1 MAYIKFRK
9 DLYKSSND
17 AHDRD
22 VLRYQLQYIL
32 QSKKIKNDYVENTW
46 FNGVRQDSIDNMIY
60 DLSIPTIF
68 REYKGMRTLKRD
80 YSEFVISWKKGDIEQ
95 EKVIDVANEIVRDYL
110 TEYDQDGNV
119 VFDGKDAIYM
129 MASHLDQTNGNPHV
143 HVICSKV
150 NPLTLQTFD
159 CLMHKDRVV
168 RLKESADRICKEHDL
183 KVLDAPLYS
192 SIGKSMSWE
201 EYQARRHNR
210 SFKGQIEAVIE
221 EGINKVSSFEELIS
235 FLKQNLDVDEN
246 SLSGNPN
253 YIKMKMPGAQVY
265 TRLRALSIDYKYSS
279 IMDRLS
285 NKSPLSGLLE
295 EDSKSVPST
304 LLDSQSNNPKYINVM
319 DEKIANSPGLR
330 KWADSQNLKT
340 AAAALRATSAIEES
354 GDTIE
359 SLKNKKK
366 DLQVLLS
373 DKDYLLNELN
383 DKRGKLVSLKK
394 TLEIEWKIN
403 IVPVISEYKRIADSE
418 AKNAFKRKNYKYFK
432 QFDSIKKAAQELGV
446 DAKRTD
452 DSIIKISEEIKKIEY
467 QYHDLYNERK
477 KINSELQAINIK
489 LAPTQY
495 NTDVTKS
502 KSRTKDKT
510 KQSSKDDR

>member
-9 DLYKSSND
+9 DLYKTSND

-32 QSKKIKNDYVENTW
+32 QSKKIKDDYVENTW

-60 DLSIPTIF
+60 DLSMPIIF
-68 REYKGMRTLKRD
+68 REYKGMRTLKRE

-95 EKVIDVANEIVRDYL
+95 EKVIDVANEIVRDFL
-110 TEYDQDGNV
+110 TEYDQEGNV

-129 MASHLDQTNGNPHV
+129 MASHLDQVNGNPHV

-168 RLKESADRICKEHDL
+168 RLKDAADRICKQHDL

-235 FLKQNLDVDEN
+235 YLKQNLDVDEN

-253 YIKMKMPGAQVY
+253 YIKMRIPGAQVY

-285 NKSPLSGLLE
+285 SKRVLSTLLE
-295 EDSKSVPST
+295 EDGKSVVTT
-304 LLDSQSNNPKYINVM
+304 LLDSQNKNPKYINVM

-340 AAAALRATSAIEES
+340 AAAALRATNAIEES
-354 GDTIE
+354 GETIE
-359 SLKNKKK
+359 SLKIKKK

-403 IVPVISEYKRIADSE
+403 IVPVISEYKKIVDSE

-432 QFDSIKKAAQELGV
+432 QFDSIKKLASELNV
-446 DAKRTD
+446 DAKKTD
-452 DSIIKISEEIKKIEY
+452 DSIVKITEEIKKIEY
-467 QYHDLYNERK
+467 EYHNLYNERK
-477 KINSELQAINIK
+477 DLNNQIQKINTL

-495 NTDVTKS
+495 STDVTKNKS
-502 KSRTKDKT
+502 KSRDKT
-510 KQSSKDDR
+510 KQANKDER